1 MLRAVEWMQGKVQEL
16 EMHLA
21 RGSGIYV
28 QLKPCLYL
36 NDAMP
41 HNYPLVR
48 WLIGCTSL
56 IHDSTDRPVT
66 SAHQLEPPSSW
77 RAFF

>member
-56 IHDSTDRPVT
+56 IHDSSKIMPHIVVIELNLR
-66 SAHQLEPPSSW
+66 
-77 RAFF
+77 RAGC